1 MHLKVLWP
9 PDSDATRSLTP
20 PTPFNTVT
28 NQRRVWRTWVCCS
41 DSGCLSFI
49 CSAWFSHYFSWCQVF
64 FSKVPRVVFFFPPL
78 AAARFVCVLFF
89 QLCFVICLCKST
101 TPQRLWKH
109 EPLFFF
115 WCASCD
121 YYSWSHMRT
130 AKVII
135 AVHFASTHCRY
146 NHSRGFAATR
156 RITNLLHTVC
166 RSCFFF
172 FFIPPENTNV
182 SRRNYNEW
190 AFEDALEGCRS
201 LKSANS
207 LRKWALY
214 VHFYCTYHK
223 VKSS

>member
-1 MHLKVLWP
+1 MSVLFRFRLLELHLLSVVFTL
-9 PDSDATRSLTP
+9 LLL
-20 PTPFNTVT
+20 V
-28 NQRRVWRTWVCCS
+28 
-41 DSGCLSFI
+41 SG
-49 CSAWFSHYFSWCQVF
+49 V
-64 FSKVPRVVFFFPPL
+64 FSKVPRVGFFFPPL

-172 FFIPPENTNV
+172 FFFPLKTQMSPAGIIMNEPGRCPGRMQELKV
-182 SRRNYNEW
+182 SQQFKEMGT
-190 AFEDALEGCRS
+190 LCS
-201 LKSANS
+201 L
-207 LRKWALY
+207 LL
-214 VHFYCTYHK
+214 HLP
-223 VKSS
+223 